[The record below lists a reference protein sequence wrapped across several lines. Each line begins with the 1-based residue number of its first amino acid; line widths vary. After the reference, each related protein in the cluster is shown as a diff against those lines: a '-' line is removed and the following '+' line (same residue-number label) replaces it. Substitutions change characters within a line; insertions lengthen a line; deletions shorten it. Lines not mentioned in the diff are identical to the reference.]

1 MHKGRLGV
9 IGLGVATLACFA
21 PGAAGQEAPAD
32 EPAFGVNQG
41 RLSFT
46 LGADWVSSYFFRG
59 YVQEDR
65 GFIVQPH
72 AEVGSELVRPDRPEG
87 FGVTLSAG
95 TWNSFHS
102 EKTGS
107 TGDGV
112 ESWYESDLYAQL
124 SVACG
129 RLSVGAGYTFYL
141 YPNSDFNTVQ
151 ELSLTAAY
159 ELDEGTLFG
168 KALGTPSVGVY
179 IETDNSNVSGDESV
193 YLELAF
199 GPAFEVL
206 GGRATVSVPV
216 TVGLSLDGYYDD
228 GDDEAFGYL
237 AIGLDVAIP
246 LTSGEWGDASLTLGG
261 RVLVLG
267 DAARA
272 ANGGDEVDGYAY
284 AGVSLSY

>member
-1 MHKGRLGV
+1 MHGKFMAV
-9 IGLGVATLACFA
+9 GLGVATLGGVCSA
-21 PGAAGQEAPAD
+21 AAGQDAPAD

-72 AEVGSELVRPDRPEG
+72 AEVGFELVRPDRPEG

-141 YPNSDFNTVQ
+141 YPNSDFSTVQ

-168 KALGTPSVGVY
+168 KALGTPSVGVF

-216 TVGLSLDGYYDD
+216 TVGLSLDDYYDD
-228 GDDEAFGYL
+228 AFGYV
-237 AIGLDVAIP
+237 AVGVDVAIP

-261 RVLVLG
+261 RLLVLG

-272 ANGGDEVDGYAY
+272 ANGGDDVDGYAY
-284 AGVSLSY
+284 AGLSFTY